1 LPRQLWWVLAGLTL
15 VWGFNWSAMK
25 VALTEMAPLSFRGI
39 CLAAAAGLLFAYLRV
54 TRQPMTIPRSD
65 WPRLLLISLLNITFW
80 NLLVTYGLRL
90 VPAGRAAILAY
101 TMPAWAIPF
110 SIFVLGERLDGRKL
124 VGFALGMGA
133 MVVLLWD
140 EFGRLSGAP
149 LGATLV
155 LGGALSW
162 ALATVLQKKYPIS
175 APLPAMT
182 AWMMLI
188 GGVPIYLGALV
199 FDLPHAIEAG
209 HVSLG
214 LWPALATLY
223 NIVFAFAWAQ
233 WACLKLVTS
242 VPVTVFSLSMLVVP
256 PVAVLSGML
265 ILGERP
271 GWSEYGALLLVLAS
285 LVSVALPRRV
295 PG

>member
-1 LPRQLWWVLAGLTL
+1 MKIALA
-15 VWGFNWSAMK
+15 
-25 VALTEMAPLSFRGI
+25 EIPPLSFRGI
-39 CLAAAAGLLFAYLRV
+39 CLAAASGLLFAYLRL
-54 TRQPMTIPRSD
+54 TRQQIAIPRGE
-65 WPRLLLISLLNITFW
+65 WPRLMLISLFNITVW

-101 TMPAWAIPF
+101 TMPAWAIPL
-110 SIFVLGERLDGRKL
+110 SILVLGERLDGRKL
-124 VGFALGMGA
+124 FGFALGMGA
-133 MVVLLWD
+133 MLMLLWD

-155 LGGALSW
+155 LGGALAW

-175 APLPAMT
+175 APLAAMT

-188 GGVPIYLGALV
+188 GGVPIYLGALI
-199 FDLPHAIEAG
+199 FDLRHAIEAG
-209 HVSLG
+209 RLSIS

-233 WACLKLVTS
+233 WACLRLVTS
-242 VPVTVFSLSMLVVP
+242 VSVTVFSLSMLVVP
-256 PVAVLSGML
+256 LFGVLSGML

-271 GWSEYGALLLVLAS
+271 GWPELWALLLVLGS
-285 LVSVALPRRV
+285 LLSVALPRRV